1 MRRAELLL
9 AGHEPSD
16 SRIAEAAEAI
26 RTEVEPMEDVFE
38 STDYKRQLAATLG
51 RRAIA
56 AAVARAG
63 GDGDDGR

>member
-1 MRRAELLL
+1 V
-9 AGHEPSD
+9 
-16 SRIAEAAEAI
+16 IAEAAEAI
-26 RTEVEPMEDVFE
+26 RAEVEPTTDVFE

-56 AAVARAG
+56 AALARAG